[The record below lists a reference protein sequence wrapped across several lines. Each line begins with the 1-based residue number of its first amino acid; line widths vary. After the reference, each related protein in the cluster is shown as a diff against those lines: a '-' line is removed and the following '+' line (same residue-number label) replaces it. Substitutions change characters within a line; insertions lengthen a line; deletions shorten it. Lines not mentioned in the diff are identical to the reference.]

1 MNWSLVMTFRISTLR
16 ESAIFVNMSMTKEG
30 EDLLGGLQDLRSVFQ
45 MCLLN
50 DINII
55 ANSR

>member
-1 MNWSLVMTFRISTLR
+1 MTFRISTLR